1 MCGITG
7 LISLNQLD
15 SAAIGRFEKATLKLG
30 HRGPD
35 FTNTVADSNVILG
48 HTRLSIIDLES
59 RSNQPM
65 TDLENKYTIVFNG
78 EIYNFKELKK
88 DSEDK
93 GVIFSTTS
101 DTEVLLSQYI
111 LYGKKCLQKLNGC
124 FAFAI
129 YDKETRSVFIARD
142 RMGIKPLVYYVG
154 NKTIAFASEMKA
166 LLEMNFERKL
176 DKVSAFTYF
185 KLNYIPAP
193 HTILEKHFKLLPGH
207 FAIISFEQES
217 LKFESGEY
225 YAIPYDPDAEKSI
238 TQHDYKHS
246 QSVLKRFVRESVR
259 KRLVSDVPVGTFL
272 SGGIDSSIIT
282 AIAKQEK
289 DDIESFSIG
298 FPEHSYYDESG
309 YARKVAKHL
318 GVRHHVFELTEKEIL
333 DSAEEFLTY
342 IDEPFGDSSS
352 LNVNILSKKVSDCV
366 TVALSGDGGDELF
379 AGYHKHSAEFRLRN
393 PKFAEHTVGKLSPL
407 WKILPSSRSGL
418 LSNTIRQLQKFGDG
432 YQMGRKERY
441 WRWAGNLNEEQANY
455 LLRED
460 ILNREQRLSDNGFDY
475 KKRKDSLLRP
485 ITKTGTLNEVLLAD
499 AKMVLPNDML
509 FKVDHSSM
517 RHHLEVRTPLLE
529 HHIVNFA
536 FRLPVMFKV
545 NHHMKKKILQDS
557 FRDLLPN
564 EVFDR
569 AKKGFEVPLLEWM
582 RGGFRSRFESLV
594 NDHDFIIDQGLFNPV
609 ALKEYSDKLFS
620 KNPGDS
626 ASWAWS
632 FLVFQT
638 WYKKYMT

>member
-7 LISLNQLD
+7 IITSEGLNP
-15 SAAIGRFEKATLKLG
+15 SIVSKFEKATIELS

-35 FTNTVADSNVILG
+35 FSKTIADSHVMLG
-48 HTRLSIIDLES
+48 HTRLSIIDLDM

-65 TDLENKYTIVFNG
+65 SDHSKRFSIVFNG
-78 EIYNFKELKK
+78 EIYNFQDLKK
-88 DSEDK
+88 DSESH
-93 GVIFSTTS
+93 GVVFHTTS

-111 LYGKKCLQKLNGC
+111 LHGQKCLQKLNGC

-129 YDKETRSVFIARD
+129 YDRESKSIFIARD
-142 RMGIKPLVYYVG
+142 RMGIKPLVYYVDE
-154 NKTIAFASEMKA
+154 KTVAFASEMKS
-166 LLEMNFERKL
+166 LLELGFERKL
-176 DKVSAFTYF
+176 DKVSAFTFF

-193 HTILEKHFKLLPGH
+193 HTILENHFKLKPGH
-207 FAIISFEQES
+207 CALINISENKVNIE
-217 LKFESGEY
+217 LEEY
-225 YAIPYDPDAEKSI
+225 YTIPYDSEDEKSI
-238 TQHDYKHS
+238 NAQDYKSS

-259 KRLVSDVPVGTFL
+259 RRLVSDVPVGAFL

-289 DDIESFSIG
+289 DDIEAFSIG
-298 FPEHSYYDESG
+298 FPDHSYYDESNH
-309 YARKVAKHL
+309 ARKVAKHL
-318 GVRHHVFELTEKEIL
+318 GVKHHVFELTEDEL
-333 DSAEEFLTY
+333 LESAEEFLSY

-352 LNVNILSKKVSDCV
+352 LNVNILSKKVSHCV

-393 PKFAEHTVGKLSPL
+393 PKFAEHTVGKLSSF
-407 WKILPSSRSGL
+407 WNTLPSSRSGYI
-418 LSNTIRQLQKFGDG
+418 SNKIRQLQKFGDG
-432 YQMGRKERY
+432 YQMARKERY
-441 WRWAGNLNEEQANY
+441 WRWAGTLNEEQVNY
-455 LLRED
+455 LIKED
-460 ILNREQRLSDNGFDY
+460 MLNRTQRLSDHGFDY
-475 KKRKDSLLRP
+475 KKRKEVILKS
-485 ITKTGTLNEVLLAD
+485 ISKSGTLNEVLFAD
-499 AKMVLPNDML
+499 AKLVLPNDML

-517 RHHLEVRTPLLE
+517 RHHLEVRTPLLD

-557 FRDLLPN
+557 YRDILPS

-582 RGGFRSRFESLV
+582 KGGFRSRFKKLIQDDE
-594 NDHDFIIDQGLFNPV
+594 FIIEQGLFNPI
-609 ALKEYSDKLFS
+609 ALKEYSRKLFS
-620 KNPGDS
+620 NNPGDS

-638 WYKKYMT
+638 WYKKYM